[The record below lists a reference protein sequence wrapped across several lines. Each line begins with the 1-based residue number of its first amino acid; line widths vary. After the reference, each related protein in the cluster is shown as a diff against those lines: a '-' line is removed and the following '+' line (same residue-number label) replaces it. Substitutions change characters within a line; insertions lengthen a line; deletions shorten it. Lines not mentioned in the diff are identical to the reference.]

1 LQKSDRSKGETHE
14 VTRFIGHLLKDS
26 LSEIAVR
33 LGFMRLRSQ
42 SVPEEVDTDNG
53 TSSVFEQ
60 VSKSA

>member
-1 LQKSDRSKGETHE
+1 M
-14 VTRFIGHLLKDS
+14 FIGHLLKDS
-26 LSEIAVR
+26 LSEITVR